1 MLFPVVGDIL
11 ELVYAMLSSYLLPEY
26 DRYWA
31 SRVGPKFILFS
42 EKLSKELNFPS
53 RKYDEN
59 QNLTFGELTYLFL
72 EIFASFIS
80 SQL

>member
-1 MLFPVVGDIL
+1 MTISMLFPVVGDIL
-11 ELVYAMLSSYLLPEY
+11 ELVHAMLSSYLLPEY

-53 RKYDEN
+53 RKYDEKSKFDFWRN
-59 QNLTFGELTYLFL
+59 NL
-72 EIFASFIS
+72 SFP
-80 SQL
+80 